1 MNTRQNDILD
11 LLAAQGEM
19 TIKALAERLGVTEM
33 TIHRDLDSLGKD
45 GYLYKKRGAAVF
57 IEKPDR
63 GGGMYQNE
71 KREIGRLAAE
81 HIKPGQTVLFDN
93 STTAIETAK
102 FLSGIP
108 GLTFYTTNIEIAAI
122 VSAYPG
128 TVMYC
133 SGGYYFPDSK
143 GFVGRQVEEFVSRV
157 KADICVIGA
166 SGISVDMGLTNP
178 YPMHTALQRK
188 IIEASDFRLVVADH
202 SKFGKRAMEKAADLS
217 EIDLILTDGGIRPDV
232 LEEYGKYTKIETT

>member
-81 HIKPGQTVLFDN
+81 DT
-93 STTAIETAK
+93 
-102 FLSGIP
+102 
-108 GLTFYTTNIEIAAI
+108 
-122 VSAYPG
+122 
-128 TVMYC
+128 
-133 SGGYYFPDSK
+133 
-143 GFVGRQVEEFVSRV
+143 
-157 KADICVIGA
+157 
-166 SGISVDMGLTNP
+166 
-178 YPMHTALQRK
+178 
-188 IIEASDFRLVVADH
+188 
-202 SKFGKRAMEKAADLS
+202 
-217 EIDLILTDGGIRPDV
+217 
-232 LEEYGKYTKIETT
+232 